1 MNFVQHLDVVCEVR
15 ILFCIVY
22 CVLLYFN
29 ALVRLIPHP
38 VCSLTK
44 FGIYGMHEVYMLYIC
59 TCVCVRIQ
67 YMYGSMAA
75 VGVC

>member
-1 MNFVQHLDVVCEVR
+1 MNFVQHLNVVCEVR

-29 ALVRLIPHP
+29 EFVRLIPHP

-44 FGIYGMHEVYMLYIC
+44 SGICGMRKVYMLYIC
-59 TCVCVRIQ
+59 
-67 YMYGSMAA
+67 MYVSMAA
-75 VGVC
+75 LVIC